1 MEWSIQEVAKFTGTT
16 SRTLR
21 HYGDVGLLKPS
32 RVGHNGLRYYDRDSL
47 AKLQR
52 ILLLRGLGL
61 SLPAITEVLSQQT
74 DTVSALGKHIDWL
87 EQEKER
93 IDRQIASVRRT
104 LTSIEHGGEITMEA
118 MLDGFDH
125 TQYEDEVR
133 QRWGD
138 KAWEDS
144 NTWWSGLSKAQQKDF
159 TQRSVEVNGA
169 LRRAAEADLAPG
181 STEFQQAVA
190 DHYGWLTSQPNATTG
205 RERYLG
211 LADMYVADDRFAATY
226 GGTECTER
234 IREAIGIWADQNL

>member
-21 HYGDVGLLKPS
+21 HYGDIGLLEPS
-32 RVGHNGLRYYDRDSL
+32 RVGHGGLRYYDSDALS
-47 AKLQR
+47 KLQR

-61 SLPAITEVLSQQT
+61 GLPAITEVLSQQT
-74 DTVSALGKHIDWL
+74 DTASALGKHIEWL
-87 EQEKER
+87 EREKDR
-93 IDRQIASVRRT
+93 IDRQIASVQRT

-138 KAWEDS
+138 NDWKDS
-144 NTWWSGLSKAQQKDF
+144 NNWWSGLSKKEQQEF
-159 TQRSVEVNGA
+159 TQRSADVNGT
-169 LRRAAEADLAPG
+169 LRRIAESDLAPG

-190 DHYGWLTSQPNATTG
+190 DHYAWLESQPIATYG

-211 LADMYVADDRFAATY
+211 LADMYVADNRFAATY
-226 GGTECTER
+226 GGTECAER
-234 IREAIGIWADQNL
+234 IREAIGIWVDQNL

>member
-1 MEWSIQEVAKFTGTT
+1 MEWSIQEVAKFAGTT

-21 HYGDVGLLKPS
+21 HYGDIGLLEPS
-32 RVGHNGLRYYDRDSL
+32 RVGHGGLRYYDRDAL

-61 SLPAITEVLSQQT
+61 SLPDIAEVLSQQT
-74 DTVSALGKHIDWL
+74 DTASALGRHIEWL

-104 LTSIEHGGEITMEA
+104 LTSIERGREITMEA

-133 QRWGD
+133 RRWGD
-138 KAWEDS
+138 EAWEDG
-144 NTWWSGLSKAQQKDF
+144 NAWWGGLSKKDQQEF
-159 TQRSVEVNGA
+159 TQRSADVNGA
-169 LRRAAEADLAPG
+169 LRRLAEADLAPD

-190 DHYGWLTSQPNATTG
+190 DHYTWLTSQPNATPG

-226 GGTECTER
+226 GGTECATR
-234 IREAIGIWADQNL
+234 IREAIGIWTDRNL